1 MTPQQFYEISN
12 KAISNFHGNG
22 RVLESA
28 LGALMVGQFIGWRPL
43 LLMHGS
49 SAIKRY
55 QAILGVD
62 FQQVLPE
69 EAQFSERMPGYQLAR
84 KMGKYWD
91 SVRGIAPGRSSE
103 IVLPDVT
110 FPNQ

>member
-1 MTPQQFYEISN
+1 MTQQQFYEISN

-43 LLMHGS
+43 LLMHGG

-55 QAILGVD
+55 QTILELIFSRY
-62 FQQVLPE
+62 FQKKRNFQNACRDISLRERWASIGIPFAALLQVALLKLFC
-69 EAQFSERMPGYQLAR
+69 QM
-84 KMGKYWD
+84 
-91 SVRGIAPGRSSE
+91 
-103 IVLPDVT
+103 
-110 FPNQ
+110 

>member
-1 MTPQQFYEISN
+1 MKFLIKLFQ
-12 KAISNFHGNG
+12 NFHGNG

-43 LLMHGS
+43 LLMHGG

-55 QAILGVD
+55 QTILGVD

-69 EAQFSERMPGYQLAR
+69 EAQFSERMPGYQLAKDGQVLGFR
-84 KMGKYWD
+84 
-91 SVRGIAPGRSSE
+91 SRHCSGRSSE

-110 FPNQ
+110 FSNQ

>member
-43 LLMHGS
+43 LLMHGG

-55 QAILGVD
+55 QTILGVD

-69 EAQFSERMPGYQLAR
+69 EAQFFRTHA
-84 KMGKYWD
+84 
-91 SVRGIAPGRSSE
+91 GISACEKDGQVLGFRSRHCSRS
-103 IVLPDVT
+103 L
-110 FPNQ
+110 F